1 MISMKK
7 KRVLRSVLATTICTV
22 TIASVSTPVYSAPS
36 SKELES
42 TTSNLKGELNDLN
55 SQLATLSKELDD
67 TSSQIE
73 ELSAKVEK
81 SKLDLASVQLDEEA
95 QYDSMKDRIKFMY
108 EGGTSSLLQI
118 LLTSENMGDF
128 LNKAEYVATI
138 SDYDRSM
145 LNQLQDVRKSVEKKQ
160 EELEE
165 QQSKLSGLQKT
176 LTSKREELNSKI
188 SSTSGEL
195 ANYQAQLERAKA
207 AEEALK
213 IAQNN
218 AVSGSLKAED
228 KKTET
233 KTDTTA
239 TASNNNN
246 NNNNNANKTTQPA
259 QTTTNKN
266 TTTTTKPNTT
276 TNTTTNT
283 GNNNTS
289 STPSSTSDVAL
300 FAAILQCEAGG
311 YDGML
316 AVATVIMNRV
326 ASPAYPNNLHDVIY
340 QSGQFA
346 PTWNGSLNK
355 VLKQGASST
364 AYQVAQD
371 ALAGARHSAVIN
383 CLQFRSAST
392 GVSGVNVGGYVFF

>member
-7 KRVLRSVLATTICTV
+7 KRALRSALAITICTV

-36 SKELES
+36 TDELES
-42 TTSNLKGELNDLN
+42 TTSGLKGELNDLN
-55 SQLATLSKELDD
+55 SQLSSLSKELDN

-73 ELSAKVEK
+73 DLSAKVEK
-81 SKLDLASVQLDEEA
+81 SKLDLASAQLDEEA

-108 EGGTSSLLQI
+108 EGGSASLVQI

-138 SDYDRSM
+138 SQYDRQM
-145 LNQLQDVRKSVEKKQ
+145 LEELQQVRTNVEKKQ
-160 EELEE
+160 KDLEQ
-165 QQSKLSGLQKT
+165 QQSKLSGLQET
-176 LTSKREELNSKI
+176 LTSKRDELSSKI

-195 ANYQAQLERAKA
+195 ADYQAQLDRAKA

-213 IAQNN
+213 LAQNDK
-218 AVSGSLKAED
+218 VSGSVKADEKQD
-228 KKTET
+228 T
-233 KTDTTA
+233 KTSN
-239 TASNNNN
+239 SNNNT
-246 NNNNNANKTTQPA
+246 NNANKNN
-259 QTTTNKN
+259 QTAS
-266 TTTTTKPNTT
+266 TTTTTNNTNS
-276 TNTTTNT
+276 NT
-283 GNNNTS
+283 NNNTNNS
-289 STPSSTSDVAL
+289 NSTTNNGTSTPASTTDVAL
-300 FAAILQCEAGG
+300 LAAILQCEAGS

-326 ASPAYPNNLHDVIY
+326 ASPSYPNSLRAVIY

-355 VLKQGASST
+355 VLSKGASST
-364 AYQVAQD
+364 AYSVAQA
-371 ALAGARHSAVIN
+371 ALGGARHSAVIN

-392 GVSGVNVGGYVFF
+392 GVSGVNIGGNVFF

>member
-108 EGGTSSLLQI
+108 EGGTSSLFQI

-392 GVSGVNVGGYVFF
+392 GVSGVNVGGNVFF